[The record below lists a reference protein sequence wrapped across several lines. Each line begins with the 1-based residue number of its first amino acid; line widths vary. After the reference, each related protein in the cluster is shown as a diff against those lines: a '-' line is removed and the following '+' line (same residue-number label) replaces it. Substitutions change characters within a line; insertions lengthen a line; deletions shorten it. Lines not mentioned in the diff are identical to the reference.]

1 MIRLRRM
8 TAADVPFGMELK
20 AQSGWN
26 QTEADWQRCL
36 ALEPD
41 GCFVAEWNGT
51 PAGTTTTCVF
61 SPVAWVA
68 MVLVRPELRGRG
80 IGKAL
85 MEHALAYLNEQ
96 GVQTIRLDA
105 TALGQPLYEKLG
117 FIAQFTLD
125 RFEGILP
132 HHAPLVQVRP
142 GRSAD
147 MGNLLDLDRK
157 TTATDR
163 SKLLEL
169 LISEAP
175 AELRLVERRGQIAGF
190 LLTRQGSNALQIGP
204 GIADQTAG
212 PLLLADVCSRHA
224 GRRVYVDVPAANHEA
239 TRTVRGLGLTVQRQ
253 LTRMSRGV
261 LIQENLETLWASSG
275 PEKG

>member
-1 MIRLRRM
+1 MIRLRHM

-20 AQSGWN
+20 AQAGWN

-61 SPVAWVA
+61 GPVAWVA

-85 MEHALAYLNEQ
+85 MEHALAYLDEQ
-96 GVQTIRLDA
+96 GIETIRLDA

-132 HHAPLVQVRP
+132 DHAPVGAVRP

-163 SKLLEL
+163 IKLLEG

-175 AELRLVERRGQIAGF
+175 AELRLLERSGQIAGF
-190 LLTRQGSNALQIGP
+190 ILTRQGSNALQIGP
-204 GIADQTAG
+204 CIADQTAG

-224 GRRVYVDVPAANHEA
+224 ARRVYVDVPATNHGA
-239 TRTVRGLGLTVQRQ
+239 IRTVRGLGLTVQRP
-253 LTRMSRGV
+253 LTRMSWGV

>member
-1 MIRLRRM
+1 MIRIRRM

-20 AQSGWN
+20 GQAGWN

-41 GCFVAEWNGT
+41 GCFVAEWNGR

-61 SPVAWVA
+61 GSVAWIA

-85 MEHALAYLNEQ
+85 MEHALAYLDGQ

-105 TALGQPLYEKLG
+105 TPLGQPLYERLG
-117 FIAQFTLD
+117 FTAQFTLD
-125 RFEGILP
+125 RFEGTLP
-132 HHAPLVQVRP
+132 DHAPISEVRP

-147 MGNLLDLDRK
+147 VETLLDLDGK

-163 SKLLEL
+163 SKLLERL
-169 LISEAP
+169 VSEGP
-175 AELRLVERRGQIAGF
+175 EELRLVERGARIAGF
-190 LLTRQGSNALQIGP
+190 LLTRTRPRGRSCWQMFAP
-204 GIADQTAG
+204 GEPARKSMWMCRQRITG
-212 PLLLADVCSRHA
+212 RFEPCEPLA
-224 GRRVYVDVPAANHEA
+224 
-239 TRTVRGLGLTVQRQ
+239 
-253 LTRMSRGV
+253 
-261 LIQENLETLWASSG
+261 
-275 PEKG
+275 